1 MRVSYKACGATVPGG
16 QAAGA
21 APQQQ
26 ENSHGRATAAGA
38 AADAQRDLVN
48 GLLFDRTA
56 EDRVI
61 QCPTVVDDATYEIV
75 VIEVARSISA
85 SA

>member
-1 MRVSYKACGATVPGG
+1 
-16 QAAGA
+16 
-21 APQQQ
+21 
-26 ENSHGRATAAGA
+26 
-38 AADAQRDLVN
+38 
-48 GLLFDRTA
+48 LFDRTA

>member
-1 MRVSYKACGATVPGG
+1 MSYKACGATVPGG

-26 ENSHGRATAAGA
+26 ENSHGRAAAAGA
-38 AADAQRDLVN
+38 AAYAQCGLVN
-48 GLLFDRTA
+48 RLLFDRTD

-61 QCPTVVDDATYEIV
+61 HCPTVVDDATHEIV